1 MRVFVGVG
9 ERSEWVR
16 VKSGK
21 LERLTQY
28 ENYFSSSLGIVPIPS
43 GWNICDHF
51 FWNNLEL

>member
-43 GWNICDHF
+43 GWNIGDHF